1 MDINRYR
8 EFDKLDLEIIA
19 DSLLQRCGALEY
31 KKKLLRHDIR
41 TLNERIE
48 ELEICNSRL
57 KSQLSDFRD
66 DWLDD
71 DSDHEL
77 VLPSDDD
84 DNPYCMTSGDE
95 VNDSDHKIE
104 CPF

>member
-8 EFDKLDLEIIA
+8 EFDRLDLEIMA

-31 KKKLLRHDIR
+31 KKKLLRHEIR

-48 ELEICNSRL
+48 ELEICNGRL
-57 KSQLSDFRD
+57 KSQLSDMPD
-66 DWLDD
+66 
-71 DSDHEL
+71 EL
-77 VLPSDDD
+77 ILPSDDD